1 MLKKNIIKISFHL
14 FFFFFLIFYN
24 INNIEASYCE
34 YNSNVYSNE
43 DGKMEGIDIKFRVD
57 FDEDSFSWKWSN
69 YDGSITKDN
78 ERNFYPTGGGTL
90 WQKSF
95 SEETFRNYVDEY
107 GQCPN
112 FIGYTNDSFISV
124 TLTISDGANDANVYL
139 YDYEMD
145 NSEEEPQTIAEC
157 SYTYAE
163 DFGEDYLNV
172 KFYVTNK
179 GKQMMSL
186 KSANINA
193 TNVEVFSESGASK
206 VIRVN
211 GNNVTIVVPKEE
223 VSNIFSY
230 SDSSDLSTL
239 KCGTVYL
246 NVIDT
251 SSRTYE
257 LSSES
262 GAYADS
268 GDDDLD
274 RILSSDT
281 YKNLLGQLKPP
292 LSELSSRA
300 LSIPLVVDDNEI
312 TLNEITANDNLC
324 SGDDCTENAQYL
336 TQEGLK
342 EIRSYCNNIYSIYAK
357 NQYKN
362 IDKRM
367 DECIS
372 FNDFY
377 QELVKQNIIND
388 LSIDCNILSE
398 GLIDILRDFLNIIK
412 IAGPLLALGLGTLD
426 FVRTVA
432 SGDADKEMKNTFK
445 RFSIRLIAAALLF
458 LVPFILAF
466 LMDLFLGNQDG
477 YNSDNPFCSIVD
489 WGE

>member
-1 MLKKNIIKISFHL
+1 M
-14 FFFFFLIFYN
+14 
-24 INNIEASYCE
+24 
-34 YNSNVYSNE
+34 
-43 DGKMEGIDIKFRVD
+43 
-57 FDEDSFSWKWSN
+57 
-69 YDGSITKDN
+69 
-78 ERNFYPTGGGTL
+78 
-90 WQKSF
+90 
-95 SEETFRNYVDEY
+95 
-107 GQCPN
+107 
-112 FIGYTNDSFISV
+112 
-124 TLTISDGANDANVYL
+124 
-139 YDYEMD
+139 
-145 NSEEEPQTIAEC
+145 
-157 SYTYAE
+157 
-163 DFGEDYLNV
+163 
-172 KFYVTNK
+172 
-179 GKQMMSL
+179 
-186 KSANINA
+186 
-193 TNVEVFSESGASK
+193 
-206 VIRVN
+206 
-211 GNNVTIVVPKEE
+211 
-223 VSNIFSY
+223 
-230 SDSSDLSTL
+230 
-239 KCGTVYL
+239 

-342 EIRSYCNNIYSIYAK
+342 EIQSYCNNVYSIYAK

-377 QELVKQNIIND
+377 QELVEQNIIND

-445 RFSIRLIAAALLF
+445 RFSTRLIAAALLF
-458 LVPFILAF
+458 LIPFILAF
-466 LMDLFLGNQDG
+466 LMDLFLGNQAA